1 MIKSPKI
8 VNPLSETII
17 ITFCIFWWFIAKDIP
32 DFILPEPLEV
42 SIALF
47 QLAVNL
53 ESFQHIAISMFRV
66 TVALI
71 FAAIVSITL
80 AILSRTN
87 YVFTIIIES
96 NILIVLNSFPS
107 IGWAILGVIWFSI
120 SDITVIFVE
129 IMIIIPFCLI
139 NCIQGFRQVDKEIK
153 EMGISFSRNRILTFF
168 KIDLPLA
175 LPFIIAGIRISY
187 GIAWKIAIVA
197 ELFGASSGLG
207 WLLQQAQNNADSE
220 KVLAICLLIVLLFS
234 AIDFL
239 LLKPI
244 ANKYSINLKES

>member
-1 MIKSPKI
+1 M
-8 VNPLSETII
+8 
-17 ITFCIFWWFIAKDIP
+17 TFCIFWWFVAKDIP

-42 SIALF
+42 LSALF

-244 ANKYSINLKES
+244 ANKYSINIKES

>member
-17 ITFCIFWWFIAKDIP
+17 ITFCIFWWFVAKDIP

-42 SIALF
+42 LIALF

-220 KVLAICLLIVLLFS
+220 KVLAICFLIVLLFS

-244 ANKYSINLKES
+244 ANKYSINIKES

>member
-8 VNPLSETII
+8 VNPISETII
-17 ITFCIFWWFIAKDIP
+17 ITFCIFWWFVAKDIP

-42 SIALF
+42 LSALF

-66 TVALI
+66 TGALI

-87 YVFTIIIES
+87 YIFTIIIES

-244 ANKYSINLKES
+244 ANKYSINIKES

>member
-1 MIKSPKI
+1 VIKSPKI
-8 VNPLSETII
+8 VNPISETII
-17 ITFCIFWWFIAKDIP
+17 ITFCIFWWFVAKDIP

-42 SIALF
+42 LSALF
-47 QLAVNL
+47 QLAANL
-53 ESFQHIAISMFRV
+53 ESFQHVAISMFRV
-66 TVALI
+66 TGALI
-71 FAAIVSITL
+71 FAAMVSITL

-87 YVFTIIIES
+87 YIFTIIIES

-153 EMGISFSRNRILTFF
+153 EMGVSFSRNRVLTFF

-239 LLKPI
+239 ILKPI
-244 ANKYSINLKES
+244 ANKYSMNIKES

>member
-1 MIKSPKI
+1 M
-8 VNPLSETII
+8 
-17 ITFCIFWWFIAKDIP
+17 TFCIFWWFIAKDIP

-42 SIALF
+42 LSALF

-244 ANKYSINLKES
+244 ANKYSINIKES

>member
-1 MIKSPKI
+1 MINSSKI
-8 VNPLSETII
+8 VNPISETII

-42 SIALF
+42 LRALF
-47 QLAVNL
+47 QLAVTL

-66 TVALI
+66 TGALI
-71 FAAIVSITL
+71 FAAMVSISL

-87 YVFTIIIES
+87 YIFTVIIES

-153 EMGISFSRNRILTFF
+153 EMGISFSRNRVLTFL
-168 KIDLPLA
+168 KNRLT
-175 LPFIIAGIRISY
+175 SC
-187 GIAWKIAIVA
+187 
-197 ELFGASSGLG
+197 SSLY
-207 WLLQQAQNNADSE
+207 NRRN
-220 KVLAICLLIVLLFS
+220 
-234 AIDFL
+234 
-239 LLKPI
+239 
-244 ANKYSINLKES
+244 